1 MFIQL
6 NNLKIVALLVLS
18 INLIACGGGGGS
30 TNNPDT
36 DTGTV
41 TVTDSIYVGTYSGEF
56 FGADSGTWE
65 FIVNS
70 DTSVTGTLTTTTLP
84 ITIYALTG
92 TIDAQGNVVLLSG
105 TTADA
110 IRCDIIITNG
120 FVSGSWSDG
129 TAVGN
134 LTGIITSSSAVS
146 GSLAVS
152 AEFGNKVFTALNV
165 NQLNLEPLQIVSFN
179 NHPGNVAPTVLGFDD
194 HILALY
200 IDSTNKIL
208 IAVAYSF
215 SNPVAAGEVPTSY
228 DYQIECVAD
237 ACAGINLDLAQNKVS
252 FNNVTLPVLV
262 FGPDELNFNI
272 AINPATVNGS
282 FNWN

>member
-1 MFIQL
+1 MKMLI
-6 NNLKIVALLVLS
+6 KIEKLLALLSLTLVAS
-18 INLIACGGGGGS
+18 ACGGGGS
-30 TNNPDT
+30 NSNS
-36 DTGTV
+36 DTGIP

-70 DTSVTGTLTTTTLP
+70 DISVTGTLTTTTLP
-84 ITIYALTG
+84 IITYTLTG
-92 TIDAQGNVVLLSG
+92 TIDAQGNAVLLSG
-105 TTADA
+105 TNADA

-165 NQLNLEPLQIVSFN
+165 NQLNLDPLQIVSFN
-179 NHPGNVAPTVLGFDD
+179 NHPGNVTPTVLGFDD

-200 IDSTNKIL
+200 IDQTSQIL
-208 IAVAYSF
+208 LGVAYSF

-228 DYQIECVAD
+228 DYQIDCVAD
-237 ACAGINLDLAQNKVS
+237 ACTTINLDLTQNKVS
-252 FNNVTLPVLV
+252 FSNVTLPVLV
-262 FGPDELNFNI
+262 FDPGELNSNI

-282 FNWN
+282 FSWN